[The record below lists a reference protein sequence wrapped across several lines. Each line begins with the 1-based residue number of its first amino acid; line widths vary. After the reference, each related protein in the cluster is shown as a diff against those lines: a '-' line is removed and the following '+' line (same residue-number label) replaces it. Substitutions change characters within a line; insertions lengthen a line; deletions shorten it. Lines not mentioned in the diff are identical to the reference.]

1 MRHSG
6 GQDVGVLG
14 RRDEEEV
21 VIVVVVEE
29 MVLKEEELAERT
41 QTNMHCSS
49 RF

>member
-1 MRHSG
+1 VRHSG

-21 VIVVVVEE
+21 VVEE
-29 MVLKEEELAERT
+29 EIVLKEEELAERT